1 MTNEKVEFLIITGMA
16 GAGKTEVINFFED
29 RGYFCIDNLPA
40 SLLSEFIKI
49 YSKSNGK
56 IRKMAFV
63 IDMRDWN
70 FLEDFFEELKK
81 LKEQNINYKIL
92 YLDAKDEVLL
102 NRFNATRRKH
112 PLEIH
117 KTLLENIREERK
129 KMKPI
134 REIATL
140 LIETSSLKLKKL
152 ILKLEKEFEKNIN
165 NQIKIVFM
173 SFGFKYGVPMDVD
186 LLYDVRFLPNP
197 FYIDELR
204 NKTGNETEVQNYVMK
219 FEESEIFY
227 QKLIDMLDFLFPYY
241 KKEGK
246 TYLTVGIGCT
256 GGKHRSVTFANK
268 LYDYYS
274 GNKNLN
280 ISLSHRD
287 ANKT

>member
-1 MTNEKVEFLIITGMA
+1 MFDKNLEFLIITGMS

-40 SLLSEFIKI
+40 SLLSEFVKI

-70 FLEDFFEELKK
+70 FLDDFFEELKK
-81 LKEQNINYKIL
+81 LKGHNINYKIL
-92 YLDAKDEVLL
+92 YLDANDEVLL

-117 KTLLENIREERK
+117 KTLLENIQEERK
-129 KMKPI
+129 KLKPI
-134 REIATL
+134 REISTQ
-140 LIETSSLKLKKL
+140 IIDTSVLEVKKL
-152 ILKLEKEFEKNIN
+152 IFELEKKFEKNIN
-165 NQIKIVFM
+165 NKIKIVFV
-173 SFGFKYGVPMDVD
+173 SFGFKNGIPMDLD

-197 FYIDELR
+197 FYIDDLR
-204 NKTGNETEVQNYVMK
+204 NKTGNEIEVQNYVMQ
-219 FEESEIFY
+219 FEESKIFY
-227 QKLIDMLDFLFPYY
+227 KKLIDMLDFLFPYY

-246 TYLTVGIGCT
+246 TYLTIGIGCT

-280 ISLSHRD
+280 IALSHRD
-287 ANKT
+287 ANKK